1 MDYQEAG
8 AAHDANGL
16 VPIAAILNTVTAMT
30 IEQNTYY
37 DVFNANDGMSV
48 SLQKMSDHSDRLGI
62 TIITETSYRKMISAL
77 TKSFSNSMHPLDAAL
92 ATKEVKESLAVKN
105 FSQAIKH
112 LIKALSKLETFSKL
126 TTDGY
131 IKQVREMCSSGDK
144 NPNHVLQ
151 VMKDLQRKMKE
162 GHQLAPAA
170 MRDLYFSLLTSQ
182 VQTAALSTKIQFETN
197 QAQQTLE
204 DFHQLIFPFSTVI
217 QEPKHV
223 IMAVEPQ
230 PAENKEA
237 RRETRGRYRSPEVE
251 RTNRSRDRSPEMERT
266 YRSRDRERSR
276 RPQNNYGH
284 PQDSENAIHRRERSN
299 SIHRSRMCRQCPA
312 GREERHLHLP
322 QNCKYGFQGRGGVQG
337 RDGFGINQRNG
348 FSQVNRGGF
357 GNERGRG
364 GFGILRRQN

>member
-1 MDYQEAG
+1 MNDQGAG
-8 AAHDANGL
+8 AAQGAGAGL
-16 VPIAAILNTVTAMT
+16 LSVMAALQS
-30 IEQNTYY
+30 EQQTNYEVI
-37 DVFNANDGMSV
+37 DCDDGMSV
-48 SLQKMSDHSDRLGI
+48 SLQKMLDQTIRLGMS
-62 TIITETSYRKMISAL
+62 TITELTYRKMIIGL
-77 TKSFSNSMHPLDAAL
+77 TKGFPKSTIPLDSAL
-92 ATKEVKESLAVKN
+92 ATTEVTIALAAKN
-105 FSQAIKH
+105 FSQAVQH
-112 LIKALSKLETFSKL
+112 LIKALSKLETSARLNTAEF
-126 TTDGY
+126 
-131 IKQVREMCSSGDK
+131 IDK
-144 NPNHVLQ
+144 VKALCKKGENPNNILQ
-151 VMKDLQRKMKE
+151 IMQDCNRRVKD
-162 GHQLAPAA
+162 GHQLALAA
-170 MRDLYFSLLTSQ
+170 MRDLYFSLLTPQ
-182 VQTAALSTKIQFETN
+182 VQTAALSTKIQSEATKP
-197 QAQQTLE
+197 QQTLE
-204 DFHQLIFPFSTVI
+204 EFHQMIFPFSNFI

-251 RTNRSRDRSPEMERT
+251 RTYRSRDRSPEMERT

>member
-1 MDYQEAG
+1 MDHQNAGAAPGAG

-16 VPIAAILNTVTAMT
+16 VPIAAILNTVTAMS

-48 SLQKMSDHSDRLGI
+48 SLQKMSDHSERLGI

-151 VMKDLQRKMKE
+151 VMKELQRKMKE

-170 MRDLYFSLLTSQ
+170 MRDLYFSLLTSH
-182 VQTAALSTKIQFETN
+182 VQTAALSTKIQFETT
-197 QAQQTLE
+197 QPQQTLE
-204 DFHQLIFPFSTVI
+204 DFHQLIFPFSTFI
-217 QEPKHV
+217 QEPK
-223 IMAVEPQ
+223 
-230 PAENKEA
+230 
-237 RRETRGRYRSPEVE
+237 
-251 RTNRSRDRSPEMERT
+251 
-266 YRSRDRERSR
+266 
-276 RPQNNYGH
+276 
-284 PQDSENAIHRRERSN
+284 
-299 SIHRSRMCRQCPA
+299 
-312 GREERHLHLP
+312 
-322 QNCKYGFQGRGGVQG
+322 
-337 RDGFGINQRNG
+337 
-348 FSQVNRGGF
+348 QVM
-357 GNERGRG
+357 
-364 GFGILRRQN
+364 L

>member
-1 MDYQEAG
+1 MDHQEAG

-112 LIKALSKLETFSKL
+112 LIKALSKLETSARLNTAEF
-126 TTDGY
+126 
-131 IKQVREMCSSGDK
+131 IDK
-144 NPNHVLQ
+144 VKALCKKGENPNNILQ
-151 VMKDLQRKMKE
+151 IMQDCNRRVKD
-162 GHQLAPAA
+162 GHQLALAA
-170 MRDLYFSLLTSQ
+170 MRDLYFSLLTPQ
-182 VQTAALSTKIQFETN
+182 VQTAALSTKIQSEATKP
-197 QAQQTLE
+197 QQTLE
-204 DFHQLIFPFSTVI
+204 EFHQMIFPFSNFI

-364 GFGILRRQN
+364 GFQILRRQN

>member
-1 MDYQEAG
+1 MDHQEAG

-126 TTDGY
+126 TTDAY

-197 QAQQTLE
+197 QPQQTLE
-204 DFHQLIFPFSTVI
+204 DFHQLIFPFSTFI

-230 PAENKEA
+230 PAENKET
-237 RRETRGRYRSPEVE
+237 RRETRGRYRSPEPNPNQVE
-251 RTNRSRDRSPEMERT
+251 RTYPG
-266 YRSRDRERSR
+266 SRDRERSR

-284 PQDSENAIHRRERSN
+284 PQDSENAIHRRERQN
-299 SIHRSRMCRQCPA
+299 SQNIHRHRLCQRCPA
-312 GREERHLHLP
+312 GREGRHEHLP
-322 QNCKYGFQGRGGVQG
+322 QDCRWELLIQRNQRGG
-337 RDGFGINQRNG
+337 FGP
-348 FSQVNRGGF
+348 VNRGGF

-364 GFGILRRQN
+364 GFQILRRQN